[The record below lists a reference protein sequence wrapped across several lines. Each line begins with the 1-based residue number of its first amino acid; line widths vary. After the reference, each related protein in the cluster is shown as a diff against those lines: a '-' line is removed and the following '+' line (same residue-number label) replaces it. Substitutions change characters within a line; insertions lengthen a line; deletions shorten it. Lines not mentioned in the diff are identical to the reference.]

1 MNLKSHQMRGPLFE
15 NLAICEL
22 LKRRYN
28 EGKDARLFF
37 YREKS
42 GVEVDVVE
50 EEGSCIHLYEVKAGA
65 TLRSNY
71 MDNMEKVK
79 KTLPNVNGATV
90 IYDSE
95 GHPPLSVNIRE
106 I

>member
-1 MNLKSHQMRGPLFE
+1 M
-15 NLAICEL
+15 
-22 LKRRYN
+22 
-28 EGKDARLFF
+28 
-37 YREKS
+37 
-42 GVEVDVVE
+42 E
-50 EEGSCIHLYEVKAGA
+50 EEGSCLHLYEVRAGA